1 MSVYIGY
8 CFYLCGET
16 AQAAGDVAERASET
30 ARLFGLECIGGTQQ
44 LCSLFL
50 CVEIRFGA
58 FHVVADQCRIVQDA
72 VKLIES
78 GADRAQTVILSAVM
92 AVGVCGGR
100 TGARHHGAASV
111 GSCHF
116 VKAAGGVKRGAAAQY
131 ADGAFLLVDKL
142 LEIPDPFAKHHH
154 LLAQRRILAL
164 CRSLFLAAPKHRTLA
179 GQ

>member
-78 GADRAQTVILSAVM
+78 GADRALIGDDWETRVDSDADAKKRQRQIT
-92 AVGVCGGR
+92 
-100 TGARHHGAASV
+100 AA
-111 GSCHF
+111 F
-116 VKAAGGVKRGAAAQY
+116 KQIAAQLG
-131 ADGAFLLVDKL
+131 AVKPTLLPQSKREEFISEIMNITVGDDGNIL
-142 LEIPDPFAKHHH
+142 IMPF
-154 LLAQRRILAL
+154 
-164 CRSLFLAAPKHRTLA
+164 
-179 GQ
+179 

>member
-16 AQAAGDVAERASET
+16 AQAAGDVAERARET

-78 GADRAQTVILSAVM
+78 GADRAQTVIY
-92 AVGVCGGR
+92 
-100 TGARHHGAASV
+100 T
-111 GSCHF
+111 
-116 VKAAGGVKRGAAAQY
+116 
-131 ADGAFLLVDKL
+131 
-142 LEIPDPFAKHHH
+142 
-154 LLAQRRILAL
+154 LLAVYVSHCRR
-164 CRSLFLAAPKHRTLA
+164 
-179 GQ
+179 